1 MAVFSVDLAGV
12 SLQCSVRFPET
23 KVYFQS
29 WLSPDR
35 SAAEPPESGGYTI
48 PDADWDSFP
57 GINMPQCPH
66 TEYSMLVGYLSDR
79 LIEEDRCAIHAVAIR
94 WNGAAYLICGESGVG
109 KSTQTKWLQALRP
122 GEFSVICGD
131 RPILEFR
138 PSAPAPCHSER
149 SEESVPSVPFPRHSE
164 RSEESASPVPFHR
177 HSERSEESAS
187 PVPERSAPVAA
198 HSVRHSAAQSILVHP
213 SPWNGKEN
221 WHGAET
227 APLAGIILL
236 VRGERNEIMPLSERQ
251 AIVPLYKALIHTG
264 WDTEKIIKAAK
275 LEEKLLQ
282 NGNIWLLTS
291 REVPQSTELLL
302 NAVFPKID
310 SGEGTV

>member
-109 KSTQTKWLQALRP
+109 KSTQTKWLHALRP

-131 RPILEFR
+131 RPILQFCGSDNHEN
-138 PSAPAPCHSER
+138 SELR
-149 SEESVPSVPFPRHSE
+149 DCCMKNAATLAQYHGKEAVPKNEP
-164 RSEESASPVPFHR
+164 
-177 HSERSEESAS
+177 
-187 PVPERSAPVAA
+187 
-198 HSVRHSAAQSILVHP
+198 IIVHP

-221 WHGAET
+221 WYGAAA
-227 APLAGIILL
+227 APLGGIILL
-236 VRGERNEIMPLSERQ
+236 VRGETNAITPLSTRQ
-251 AIVPLYKALIHTG
+251 AVVPLYKAFIHSG
-264 WDTEKIIKAAK
+264 RDAEKIKRIAYF
-275 LEEKLLQ
+275 EEIIL
-282 NGNIWLLTS
+282 NHVNIWMLTS
-291 REVPQSTELLL
+291 SEVPQSTELLL
-302 NAVFPKID
+302 KTVFPKLIM
-310 SGEGTV
+310 SGDAYEKI